1 MKSKGF
7 TLVEILAVIVILAI
21 LVGIAVP
28 NMVGIGNKNRN
39 NMYCTKVKNI
49 ENSAQQFAEDN
60 FGTVEAAFNTSGK
73 YEMTVQ
79 DLIKNGYYKKE
90 DDSCNYTEQ
99 KPCVTDPRDKSRI
112 DNVKIHIV
120 IKNRRPFATY
130 QGDKSSCEN

>member
-7 TLVEILAVIVILAI
+7 TLVEILAVMVILAVLI
-21 LVGIAVP
+21 GIAVP

-49 ENSAQQFAEDN
+49 ESAAQQFAEDN
-60 FGTVEAAFNTSGK
+60 FGTVEAAFIANGK
-73 YEMTVQ
+73 YEMAVQ
-79 DLIKNGYYKKE
+79 DLIKQGYYQKE

-99 KPCVTDPRDKSRI
+99 NPCVTDPRDKTRI
-112 DNVKIHIV
+112 DDVKVHIV

>member
-7 TLVEILAVIVILAI
+7 TLVEILAVISILAVLI
-21 LVGIAVP
+21 GIAVP

-39 NMYCTKVKNI
+39 NMYCTKVQNI

-60 FGTVEAAFNTSGK
+60 FGTVEAAFNTSGQ

-79 DLIKNGYYKKE
+79 DLIKQGYYKKE
-90 DDSCNYTEQ
+90 DENCNYTDDQ
-99 KPCVTDPRDKSRI
+99 PCVTDPRDKSRI
-112 DNVKIHIV
+112 DDVKVKIV